1 MNIGIAKIM
10 EFNIQV
16 SEEDMTEDLR
26 VDDYLVQTAEK
37 MNLEISQEKIEQE
50 VQWMLQEYLYQLSY
64 VNIISTLFSK

>member
-1 MNIGIAKIM
+1 M

-50 VQWMLQEYLYQLSY
+50 VQWMLQEYLYQLS
-64 VNIISTLFSK
+64 

>member
-50 VQWMLQEYLYQLSY
+50 VQWMLQEYLYQLS
-64 VNIISTLFSK
+64 

>member
-1 MNIGIAKIM
+1 M